1 VPPVNAGTD
10 SGRKRASEV
19 RWSGA
24 LAVVLGAG
32 VIVLGLYLVH
42 PLTDGYTLPIGPDGP
57 VYTWLARATAAIG
70 LPGSPGAGPGV
81 PALTLILG
89 RVLSTDPLGTV
100 TVLGPVLAACSGL
113 AGAALIESSLGPSI
127 RRCVL
132 ATLFTGAF
140 AAYLAGGWLANVGMV
155 AVFLT
160 AAAAMTVAVRAWP
173 AVVLCAV
180 LLGAAG
186 LLHQVFFLVGAVIL
200 VVVVGWTAVQ
210 ERRAGRSWTEMGARR
225 MAIALGGGVAVAGA
239 GVLWMSAAP
248 SIPGDTSQDGF
259 FRRVG
264 LRDLLLDRYR
274 ERIRGDL
281 GRAAA
286 PVLVGLGLAGVA
298 APSSRNGRSDGP
310 RFLSALWFVWALVTV
325 GGIAALA
332 VTGWGPPNRLLQFAF
347 FLPIGAALG
356 AAALLQRG
364 VLGILIA
371 AVAATAFVVGSMSG
385 WFRQSPSF
393 TPEEL
398 DTVRRAG
405 SVIDALGLER
415 GVPLVFVVDTDQP
428 AAAYH
433 VTRAANLIRMGVP
446 ARRIPDVRVVVGA
459 PEDVLAGRVSRTGD
473 AEHDQIASVYLRE
486 AGTALDRGVLLL
498 LRPFNAS
505 GWDPGRGR
513 VAAPDVM
520 VLSGPTTI
528 SEPASPA
535 EGGVGVFDLV
545 WRSVAA
551 LVVLG
556 VFGAGW
562 SRWGLRR
569 AGWPGVLAA
578 APSVGMAV
586 AVLVG
591 VAADRLG
598 LRLDSAGAVLL
609 VLAVGALGFVAASVG
624 HQRPVPTGP
633 QLHPLGQE
641 RR

>member
-1 VPPVNAGTD
+1 MDVGTD
-10 SGRKRASEV
+10 SDRKRASEV
-19 RWSGA
+19 RFPDA
-24 LAVVLGAG
+24 LAVVIGAG

-57 VYTWLARATAAIG
+57 VYTWLARAAAAMG
-70 LPGSPGAGPGV
+70 LPGNPGAGPGV
-81 PALTLILG
+81 PALTLLLSGVLG
-89 RVLSTDPLGTV
+89 TDPLGTV
-100 TVLGPVLAACSGL
+100 TVLGSVLAACCGL

-132 ATLFTGAF
+132 AAVFTGAF
-140 AAYLAGGWLANVGMV
+140 TAYLAGGWLANVGML

-160 AAAAMTVAVRAWP
+160 AAAAMMLAVRAWP
-173 AVVLCAV
+173 AVVLCAA

-186 LLHQVFFLVGAVIL
+186 FLHRVFFLVGAVIL
-200 VVVVGWTAVQ
+200 VLVVGWTAVR
-210 ERRAGRSWTEMGARR
+210 ERRAGRSWTEMGVRR
-225 MAIALGGGVAVAGA
+225 MAIALGSGVAIAGA

-274 ERIRGDL
+274 ERFRGDL

-298 APSSRNGRSDGP
+298 DPSSRNENSDGR
-310 RFLSALWFVWALVTV
+310 RFLAALWLVWALVTV
-325 GGIAALA
+325 GGIAVLA

-347 FLPIGAALG
+347 FLPIGAAVG
-356 AAALLQRG
+356 AARLLQRG
-364 VLGILIA
+364 ILGVLIT
-371 AVAATAFVVGSMSG
+371 AVAATAFVVGSMNG

-393 TPEEL
+393 TLEEL

-405 SVIDALGLER
+405 SVIDAMGLAP

-433 VTRAANLIRMGVP
+433 VTRAGNLIRMGVP

-459 PEDVLAGRVSRTGD
+459 PEDALAGRVSRTGD
-473 AEHDQIASVYLRE
+473 PEHDRIASVYLRE
-486 AGTALDRGVLLL
+486 AGTALDHGVVLL
-498 LRPFNAS
+498 LRPFNAA
-505 GWDPGRGR
+505 GWDTAQGR
-513 VAAPDVM
+513 VAAPNVM
-520 VLSGPTTI
+520 LLSGLQTI
-528 SEPASPA
+528 SKPGSPA
-535 EGGVGVFDLV
+535 VDRVGAFDLV
-545 WRSVAA
+545 WRSAAA

-556 VFGAGW
+556 VLGAGW

-598 LRLDSAGAVLL
+598 LRLDSVGAVLL

-624 HQRPVPTGP
+624 HQRPIPTGP
-633 QLHPLGQE
+633 QLHPVGQE